1 MMKLDQNEIEILKKL
16 FLSDVKHKFVSI
28 LSNQERSILENLHDK
43 LFNSTVIEIFV
54 DGASDLQNKIA
65 GIGGVAYQHG
75 HELFRFAEYIGE
87 ATNNQAEYQALIHG
101 LNLLKDFNAKQI
113 KVFMDSELVV
123 KQIKGEYRVRHERM
137 KPLFKKS
144 TDLLSIFNHWVI
156 ESVPREKN
164 KIADILSKEGMAIG
178 IDS

>member
-1 MMKLDQNEIEILKKL
+1 MKLDQNEIEILKKL
-16 FLSDVKHKFVSI
+16 FLSDVKHKFVTI

-43 LFNSTVIEIFV
+43 LFNSAVIEIFV

-75 HELFRFAEYIGE
+75 QELFRFAEYIGE

-113 KVFMDSELVV
+113 KV
-123 KQIKGEYRVRHERM
+123 
-137 KPLFKKS
+137 
-144 TDLLSIFNHWVI
+144 
-156 ESVPREKN
+156 
-164 KIADILSKEGMAIG
+164 
-178 IDS
+178 